1 MQEYSHKKSNLTNLL
16 ATLIQK
22 LKPQKLKKQLRPEE
36 LPPTAPDC
44 GWNHG
49 EAEEK

>member
-1 MQEYSHKKSNLTNLL
+1 MQENSQKKPYLTNLL

-22 LKPQKLKKQLRPEE
+22 LKSQKLKNHSRPEE

-49 EAEEK
+49 EDKEK